1 MLPFRTNVIVF
12 IIEFLCTVL
21 LQTIYGASV
30 FGWEVAGMVAIGLLP
45 VLLVSLISLNIDNES
60 VVIRCLYISGIA
72 TFYYMSYALHAQGT
86 LSFFF
91 LAIGITMA
99 LFIRPHVILEYFGV
113 TTLILIYMG
122 LSQAKVIEDFFGLQ
136 LYVTLVTMYAFAG
149 VTIFFVVSSVKR
161 YQMEMEEKNE
171 IAREALE
178 AKSNFLAN
186 MSHEIRTPM
195 NAIYGMAELLEERDF
210 DRKEKEYIATIKRSS
225 ENLLSIIN
233 EILDFSKVESGKMR
247 IAAEPYR
254 FNGMIQDVITIIE
267 FRLKD
272 KLIQLECNI
281 DTNIPRELIGD
292 EVRIKQILINI
303 LNNAVKF
310 TNQGKITLNMDWRGG
325 SSSVDQGEELGILC
339 ISVKDTGIGISE
351 DDLAKLFTAFG
362 QINTKKN
369 RNVEGT
375 GLGLAICKE
384 LTDAMGGIIRVESVL
399 KQGSTFY
406 VELPQKIADTAPCN
420 FIRDE
425 DTIYMPGRDFQ
436 IDFIAPTAKVLIV
449 DDNKVNRKVAWEL
462 MKLFG
467 FEATLAESGEEAID
481 RVKKHLVTYDLIF
494 MDHMMPFM
502 DGVEATQNIRQLS
515 GEYAQKVPIVALTAN
530 AINGVEQQFI
540 DAGMNDYIAKPI
552 KVEELQKILRKW
564 IPRHKQF
571 PIGTSLEEIE
581 DIGKKQA
588 ARDWQMMSPD
598 MILEQLDGID
608 TETGIK
614 NCAGSQSA
622 YFEVLQTFAASN
634 LANVLNTYFEKE
646 DLENYSVT
654 AHSIKGACKNIGAH
668 DIADK
673 AYSLERAGKRGDITF
688 IWDHHEEMVEEYVAM
703 IKMLKKIFFGN
714 L

>member
-1 MLPFRTNVIVF
+1 MLPFRTNVIIF

-30 FGWEVAGMVAIGLLP
+30 YGWEVAGLVAIGFLP
-45 VLLVSLISLNIDNES
+45 VLLVSLLSLNIDNES
-60 VVIRCLYISGIA
+60 VVIRCLYISVIA
-72 TFYYMSYALHAQGT
+72 TFYYMGFALHTQGI

-91 LAIGITMA
+91 LAMGITMA
-99 LFIRPHVILEYFGV
+99 LFIRPQVILEYFV
-113 TTLILIYMG
+113 ITTVILVFMG
-122 LSQAKVIEDFFGLQ
+122 LSGTRIVEEFFGIQ
-136 LYVTLVTMYAFAG
+136 LYVTFLTMYAFAG
-149 VTIFFVVSSVKR
+149 VTIFFVVSGVKQ
-161 YQMEMEEKNE
+161 YQLEMEEKNE

-247 IAAEPYR
+247 IASEPYQ
-254 FNGMIQDVITIIE
+254 FNSMIQDIITIIE

-272 KLIQLECNI
+272 KLIELECNI
-281 DTNIPRELIGD
+281 DGNIPSELIGD
-292 EVRIKQILINI
+292 EIRVKQILTNL

-310 TNQGKITLNMDWRGG
+310 TNQGTVTLNIHWRGG
-325 SSSVDQGEELGILC
+325 QPTENPEEGLGVLC

-369 RNVEGT
+369 RNIEGT

-384 LTDAMGGIIRVESVL
+384 LTDAMGGVIRVDSVL

-406 VELPQKIADTAPCN
+406 VELPQKVADASPCS

-425 DTIYMPGRDFQ
+425 DTIYAQTKNFQ
-436 IDFIAPTAKVLIV
+436 IDFIVPTAKVLIV
-449 DDNKVNRKVAWEL
+449 DDNKVNRQVAWEL

-467 FEATLAESGEEAID
+467 FEAALAESGKEAID
-481 RVKKHLVTYDLIF
+481 RVQKHLITYDLIF

-502 DGVEATQNIRQLS
+502 DGVEATQNIRQLP

-552 KVEELQKILRKW
+552 KIEELQKILRKW

-581 DIGKKQA
+581 DISNKQA
-588 ARDWQMMSPD
+588 QRDWKQTSPD
-598 MILEQLDGID
+598 MILERLDGID
-608 TETGIK
+608 TETGIN
-614 NCAGSQSA
+614 NCAGSRSA

-634 LANVLNTYFEKE
+634 LANVLNTYFENE
-646 DLENYSVT
+646 DLDNYAVT

-673 AYSLERAGKRGDITF
+673 AYSLERAGKRGDIAF
-688 IWDHHEEMVEEYVAM
+688 IWDHHEEMVEEYTAM
-703 IKMLKKIFFGN
+703 IRMLKKIFFGN
-714 L
+714 F

>member
-30 FGWEVAGMVAIGLLP
+30 YGWEVAGIVAIGLLP

-72 TFYYMSYALHAQGT
+72 TFYYMSYALHTQGI

-91 LAIGITMA
+91 LALGITMA
-99 LFIRPHVILEYFGV
+99 LFIRPQVIVEYFV
-113 TTLILIYMG
+113 STIMILVFMG
-122 LSQAKVIEDFFGLQ
+122 LSMSEVIEEFFGLQ
-136 LYVTLVTMYAFAG
+136 LYVTFVTMYAFAG

-161 YQMEMEEKNE
+161 YQLEMEEKNE

-210 DRKEKEYIATIKRSS
+210 SRKEKEYIATIKRSS

-233 EILDFSKVESGKMR
+233 EILDFSKVDSGKMR
-247 IAAEPYR
+247 IASEPYQ

-267 FRLKD
+267 FRMKD

-281 DTNIPRELIGD
+281 SGDIPRELIGD

-310 TNQGKITLNMDWRGG
+310 TNQGTITLTIKWRGG
-325 SSSVDQGEELGILC
+325 NDTVDQGEGLGVLC

-384 LTDAMGGIIRVESVL
+384 LTDAMGGVIRVDSVL

-406 VELPQKIADTAPCN
+406 VELPQKVADAAPCN
-420 FIRDE
+420 FTRDE
-425 DTIYMPGRDFQ
+425 DTIYMPTKDFK
-436 IDFIAPTAKVLIV
+436 IDFIAPMARVLIV
-449 DDNKVNRKVAWEL
+449 DDNKVNRQVAWEM

-467 FEATLAESGEEAID
+467 FEAALAESGEEAID

-502 DGVEATQNIRQLS
+502 DGVEATQMIRQLP
-515 GEYAQKVPIVALTAN
+515 GEYAQKVPIIALTAN

-540 DAGMNDYIAKPI
+540 DAGMNDYIAKPVKI
-552 KVEELQKILRKW
+552 VELQKILQKW
-564 IPRHKQF
+564 LPKHKQY
-571 PIGTSLEEIE
+571 PMGTSLEEIE
-581 DIGKKQA
+581 NISQKQA
-588 ARDWQMMSPD
+588 EKDWKRMSPD
-598 MILEQLDGID
+598 MILEQLDGVD

-654 AHSIKGACKNIGAH
+654 AHSIKGACRNIGAH

-673 AYSLERAGKRGDITF
+673 AYSLERAAKRGDISF
-688 IWDHHEEMVEEYVAM
+688 VWDHHEEMVEEYTAM